1 MKQLFHSLAI
11 FLTAILVI
19 TGASATVANT
29 PSSLTLSD
37 SESTF
42 ELANYLSILE
52 DPTLAL
58 TIEDINLQEFHPHN
72 SSNRPNLGYSHSA
85 YWIHLSIN
93 NPIDGPTKQTRYLRV
108 GYPLIDTIKLFEFN
122 EGTLSDTQTAGRLF
136 PESRGKYSVRD
147 YIFPLEFL
155 PGEKKD
161 LYLRIHTE
169 DSLEVP
175 LSLLTRDDLQISE
188 NQWNSAYGVY
198 NGIIISVICISIFLL
213 ISLREML
220 YVKYI
225 AMITTHHLIFFY
237 LLNGQ
242 ANGIAEGLSPW
253 WSKQALGIFV
263 CLSILMLNL
272 FTRDILR
279 TREQTPKTH
288 RFMNLLFI
296 VVGVSIFLPLT
307 VNYFYAI
314 TVINILAAV
323 SGATMWVAGF
333 FCYLNKSSVAR
344 YYLIAWSC
352 AIFGGILYSCKTWG
366 LLPANI
372 ITENAWQFGSAF
384 EAIFLSLALTERI
397 NSERTEREAAQTV
410 AIQAEQE
417 AVQSLKKYKELYNN
431 SVQGIFIID
440 QLGQFLSVNPA
451 FVRMMGSQHEESAI
465 TRKTIKDLLPEAEK
479 MIKKVESQGF
489 AHSFESTAVKLDG
502 EGFWSE
508 VTLRPVF
515 DEHDS
520 LFKIEGTLLD
530 ITEKRD
536 KQKALD
542 EKKAAETATKAK
554 SEFLANMSHEIRTPM
569 NGILGMVDLIKDTP
583 MNEEQSHYIE
593 TIHSSGNALLNI
605 INDILDYSKIE
616 AGKLEVERVEFD
628 LPSLLDS
635 CIAVFGGT
643 SREKHL
649 DLHLM
654 PDLRLPAHIVSDPNR
669 IRQILLNLMSNAFK
683 FTQSGYI
690 AVYIYPIEGHGKQFI
705 RFEVQ
710 DTGIGL
716 TDEQCGR
723 LFKSFAQA
731 DVSTARK
738 YGGTGLG
745 LAISQ
750 KLSSLMGGDIGV
762 ESEPGKGS
770 TFWFSVEN
778 YSPDA
783 MKDPTELLTMASKIP
798 DLTSREIYLLGF
810 NYPEKAYLLALI
822 SQWGFKVNHLDSL
835 QADNVSENAILL
847 IELDIYFSKTQPTE
861 LRKLQNSSTPASNI
875 ISVGHTELDAD
886 YENPRTKVQHIHK
899 PLQPGYLKNLLMQ
912 NCGIEMKENP
922 GVSKEQQQLDLN
934 LLVAEDNPVNQLVIT
949 KLLDRLGVTYEVA
962 ENGVQAVE
970 LYKDHGQSFDAIL
983 MDCEMPELNGYEA
996 TEEIRH
1002 WEGDQAGDDIRI
1014 IALSAHAMEEHI
1026 DKAYA
1031 HGMNSYLTKPISRTK
1046 LIEELHNCSRH

>member
-1 MKQLFHSLAI
+1 MKQLFSTFLI
-11 FLTAILVI
+11 FLVTAVLSL
-19 TGASATVANT
+19 GLSAGEVTAPPKLKFNE
-29 PSSLTLSD
+29 
-37 SESTF
+37 SESHF
-42 ELANYLSILE
+42 ELAKHISILE
-52 DPTLAL
+52 DPSLKL
-58 TIEDINLQEFHPHN
+58 TIQDLNIDQFKPHN
-72 SSNRPNLGYSHSA
+72 SNSRPNLGYSRSA
-85 YWIHLSIN
+85 YWIHLVIANSVNSKKEQI
-93 NPIDGPTKQTRYLRV
+93 RYLRV
-108 GYPLIDTIKLFEFN
+108 GYPLIDNIDLYEFLDGN
-122 EGTLSDTQTAGRLF
+122 LTNTQTGGRQF
-136 PESRGKYSVRD
+136 PESRGKYSNRD

-155 PGEKKD
+155 PGEEKEI
-161 LYLRIHTE
+161 YLRIHTE

-175 LSLLTRDDLQISE
+175 LSLLTRDDLQTSE
-188 NQWNSAYGVY
+188 NQWNTAYGIY
-198 NGIIISVICISIFLL
+198 NGIIISVICISLFLL
-213 ISLREML
+213 ISLRELL

-225 AMITTHHLIFFY
+225 VMITTHHLMFFY
-237 LLNGQ
+237 ILNGQ
-242 ANGIAEGLSPW
+242 INGLIENLDPW
-253 WSKQALGIFV
+253 WSKQAIGIFV

-272 FTRDILR
+272 FTRDILQ
-279 TREQTPKTH
+279 TREQTPRIH
-288 RFMNLLFI
+288 QFMNFLF
-296 VVGVSIFLPLT
+296 VVVSVSLFLPVT
-307 VNYFYAI
+307 IDYHYAI
-314 TVINILAAV
+314 SISNVLAAV
-323 SGATMWVAGF
+323 SGATMWLAGF
-333 FCYLNKSSVAR
+333 FSYLNKNTVAR
-344 YYLIAWSC
+344 YYLIAWTC

-366 LLPANI
+366 LMPANV

-384 EAIFLSLALTERI
+384 EAIFLSLALTERL
-397 NSERTEREAAQTV
+397 NSERSEREAAQTV

-417 AVQSLKKYKELYNN
+417 AVQSLKKYRDLYNN

-440 QLGQFLSVNPA
+440 QTGEFLSINPA
-451 FVRMMGSQHEESAI
+451 FVKMMGGDAEESAI
-465 TRKTIKDLLPEAEK
+465 TRKSLEDLLPDCK
-479 MIKKVESQGF
+479 RMIDKVGSQGF
-489 AHSFESTAVKLDG
+489 AHSFESTAIKLDG

-508 VTLRPVF
+508 TTLRPVF
-515 DEHDS
+515 DEHDN

-542 EKKAAETATKAK
+542 EKKAAEAATRAK

-616 AGKLEVERVEFD
+616 AGKLEVERVDFD

-654 PDLRLPAHIVSDPNR
+654 PDLRLPTHIVSDPNR

-690 AVYIYPIEGHGKQFI
+690 AAYIYPIEGHGKQFI

-716 TDEQCGR
+716 TGEQCGR
-723 LFKSFAQA
+723 LFKSFSQA

-778 YSPDA
+778 FSADA
-783 MKDPTELLTMASKIP
+783 LKPPTEILTMASKIP
-798 DLTSREIYLLGF
+798 NLVSREIYLLGF

-822 SQWGFKVNHLDSL
+822 SQWGFHVNHLDSVE
-835 QADNVSENAILL
+835 ADTVVDDAILL
-847 IELDIYFSKTQPTE
+847 IELDNYFVHNTPEE
-861 LRKLQNSSTPASNI
+861 LTKLQNSNHPAANI
-875 ISVGHTELDAD
+875 ISVGHTELGPQFQ
-886 YENPRTKVQHIHK
+886 NPRTKIQHIHK

-912 NCGIEMKENP
+912 YCGIETKNA
-922 GVSKEQQQLDLN
+922 SKQKTVQAQLDLN
-934 LLVAEDNPVNQLVIT
+934 LLVAEDNPVNQLVIS
-949 KLLDRLGVTYEVA
+949 KLLDKLGVTYEIA
-962 ENGVQAVE
+962 ENGVKAVE
-970 LYKDHGQSFDAIL
+970 LYKDHGQNFDAIL

-1002 WEGDQAGDDIRI
+1002 WEVDQNTEDVRI

-1031 HGMNSYLTKPISRTK
+1031 HGMNSYLTKPISRSK
-1046 LIEELHNCSRH
+1046 LVEELNNCARH